1 MLHPLPI
8 DQYEVREV
16 LVPGDGGKPEK
27 GFAIVLEGGPFPGRA
42 LEPQITVG
50 DQEAKLVQ
58 ILDGGAR
65 IRGIL
70 PGPPAPGDEIV
81 VRYDPNMEG
90 RARLRELEIRP
101 LPKGC

>member
-8 DQYEVREV
+8 DRCEIREV
-16 LVPGDGGKPEK
+16 LFPGAGGKPQQ
-27 GFAIVLEGGPFPGRA
+27 GFAISLEGGPFPGRA

-50 DQEAKLVQ
+50 GQEATLVQ
-58 ILDGGAR
+58 ILDGGNR

-70 PGPPAPGDEIV
+70 TGPPTPGDEIV

-90 RARLRELEIRP
+90 RVRLAQLEIRP